1 MQVILILNNRSVFYS
16 LGNFIFGGHS
26 LVSRNNVEK
35 TNSLYSLVVQARMY
49 FSDDGVYEGQQMIL
63 YPAYD
68 SGADPVNN
76 YQPVRVTAE
85 EAAPVWEAIQFDT
98 QWQLPPL
105 QTDESGRAYAIMNY
119 LPAEDSSPE
128 ETPQEEGE
136 PEAALLQPGR
146 NR

>member
-1 MQVILILNNRSVFYS
+1 M
-16 LGNFIFGGHS
+16 H
-26 LVSRNNVEK
+26 
-35 TNSLYSLVVQARMY
+35 
-49 FSDDGVYEGQQMIL
+49 FSDDGTYLGQQMIL

-98 QWQLPPL
+98 AWHLPPL

-119 LPAEDSSPE
+119 LPANDNSGE
-128 ETPQEEGE
+128 ETQPEEGE
-136 PEAALLQPGR
+136 PEAAQPQPGR